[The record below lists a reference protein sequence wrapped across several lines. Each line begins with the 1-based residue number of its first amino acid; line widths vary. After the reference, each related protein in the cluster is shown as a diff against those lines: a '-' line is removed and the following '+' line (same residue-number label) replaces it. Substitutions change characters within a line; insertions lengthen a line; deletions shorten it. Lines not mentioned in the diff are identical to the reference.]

1 MDLSS
6 IIPAYWLSAGILVA
20 ALIMFVSEKIRHDL
34 VALLALLAA
43 VATGLVAPKDALNGF
58 GDPAV
63 VAVASVLV
71 VGRALELSGVAGR
84 LARVA
89 LPKNGGF
96 SLQLAVLMLM
106 GAFLSAFMN
115 NIAALVI
122 VMPLGAEIARLHKR
136 PQGAVL
142 MPLAFAT
149 ILGGM
154 TTLIG
159 TPANMILSSVREDRL
174 GEPFAFFA
182 MTPVGVAVS
191 VAGLAY
197 LALVGWRLLPRRTSA
212 EDGQMPWRIFELQ
225 LIEAVT
231 LARSEVARQLRET
244 STRLLGFVRRG
255 RHLPWPQDDRLKRRD
270 RLVLLTRARPEDVA
284 AAVAFP
290 VASPAPEPSDIT
302 AHMVIGNNSL
312 LVGQRYEAI
321 SLRSNG
327 EVSLTGVGP
336 RKGGDLVPMESLIF
350 RTGDQLFLTGS
361 PEAISTFAAR
371 ERLLEVDRSDPAP
384 MDGRKAAMTVG
395 IFLIAIGAA
404 VFFDAQPALAFLAA
418 GVAMA
423 ALRLIPGRET
433 YRSIDWS
440 IIVLLAAMIPVGQ
453 SFETSG
459 AAGIVAQAAGNV
471 LAGTPLIVCLAAVC
485 AMTLVLTI
493 MLNNVATALIMGPLA
508 IQLAG
513 LLNVSPDAV
522 LLAVLIGTSSDFLTP
537 IGHQNNLLVMG
548 PGGYKFSDYSRAG
561 ALLSLIVVAT
571 SATVLSLIYGG

>member
-1 MDLSS
+1 MDLTAFV
-6 IIPAYWLSAGILVA
+6 PAYWLSAGILLA

-43 VATGLVAPKDALNGF
+43 VATGLVAPKDALKGF

-71 VGRALELSGVAGR
+71 VGRALELSGIASR
-84 LARVA
+84 LARVT
-89 LPKNGGF
+89 LPKKGGF

-122 VMPLGAEIARLHKR
+122 VMPLGAEIARMNKR

-142 MPLAFAT
+142 MPLSFAT

-159 TPANMILSSVREDRL
+159 TPANMILSSVRESRL
-174 GEPFAFFA
+174 GAPFGFFT
-182 MTPVGVAVS
+182 MTPVGVAVAL
-191 VAGLAY
+191 AGLVY
-197 LALVGWRLLPRRTSA
+197 LAFVGWRLLPHRTGA
-212 EDGQMPWRIFELQ
+212 DDGQAPWRIFELQ
-225 LIEAVT
+225 LVEAVT
-231 LARSEVARQLRET
+231 LARKEAARQLRET
-244 STRLLGFVRRG
+244 STRLMGFVRRG

-284 AAVAFP
+284 ESVGFA

-302 AHMVIGNNSL
+302 ARMVVGNGSP

-321 SLRSNG
+321 GLRSNG

-336 RKGGDLVPMESLIF
+336 RKGGDLVPMESLTF
-350 RTGDQLFLTGS
+350 RTGDQLFLSGS
-361 PEAISTFAAR
+361 PEAIATFAAR
-371 ERLLEVDRSDPAP
+371 ERLLEIDRSDPAP
-384 MDGRKAAMTVG
+384 MDGRKAALTVG
-395 IFLIAIGAA
+395 IFLTAIAGA
-404 VFFDAQPALAFLAA
+404 VFFNVQPALAFLAA

-440 IIVLLAAMIPVGQ
+440 IIVLLAAMIPVGA

-459 AAGIVAQAAGNV
+459 AAAIVAGAAGTV
-471 LAGTPLIVCLAAVC
+471 LAGVPLIVCLAAVC
-485 AMTLVLTI
+485 TMTLVLTI

-513 LLNVSPDAV
+513 LLQVSPDAL

-561 ALLSLIVVAT
+561 VLLSAIVIAT
-571 SATVLSLIYGG
+571 SATVLSLIYG